1 MIFSSLQFIIFFI
14 LFIFIILFL
23 KKKNWPFLI
32 LVSSYI
38 FYSYQNFYHSFI
50 ILFLAFLAIV
60 QKKYKFRLSVII
72 PISLLPLIFY
82 KYTNFFVNLLYH
94 DLFGKSYLSLDT
106 GSIPIGISF
115 VTFTV
120 IAYFIDIKS
129 KSFTLKHSNL
139 DILNYIFFFPQLIA
153 GPILRPGELV
163 SQIQKKIS
171 ITLHNFNSGMILF
184 SIGIFKKVFIAD
196 TIGQYID
203 PTFNSLGS
211 STNNEILSAFLLF
224 PFQIYFDFSG
234 YTDMA
239 IGLARVLGIKL
250 PENFNRPYL
259 TSSIREFWQKWHITL
274 SNWIRDYIYFPL
286 GGSKKGEMVAIA
298 NVLIAMSISGLWH
311 GASYNFLL
319 WGLLN
324 GIFIALE
331 RYIKINLILNRYF
344 LIFLNL
350 FIVFNL
356 WVLFRSETI
365 GDALIIYNEI
375 YSIETLNSFLSNI
388 YLICLVIFFIVIHR
402 YDTRNFHNKLS
413 NKKYI
418 YLAMPLWS
426 IIILFGLILSQ
437 GTSDKFIYFDF

>member
-350 FIVFNL
+350 FIVF
-356 WVLFRSETI
+356 
-365 GDALIIYNEI
+365 
-375 YSIETLNSFLSNI
+375 
-388 YLICLVIFFIVIHR
+388 
-402 YDTRNFHNKLS
+402 
-413 NKKYI
+413 
-418 YLAMPLWS
+418 
-426 IIILFGLILSQ
+426 
-437 GTSDKFIYFDF
+437 

>member
-1 MIFSSLQFIIFFI
+1 M
-14 LFIFIILFL
+14 
-23 KKKNWPFLI
+23 
-32 LVSSYI
+32 
-38 FYSYQNFYHSFI
+38 
-50 ILFLAFLAIV
+50 
-60 QKKYKFRLSVII
+60 
-72 PISLLPLIFY
+72 
-82 KYTNFFVNLLYH
+82 LYH